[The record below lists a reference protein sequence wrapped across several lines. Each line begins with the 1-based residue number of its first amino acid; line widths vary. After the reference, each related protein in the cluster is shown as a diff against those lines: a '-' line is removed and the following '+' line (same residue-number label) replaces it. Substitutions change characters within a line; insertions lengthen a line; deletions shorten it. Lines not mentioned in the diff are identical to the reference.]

1 MFCSVYQ
8 RVFLS
13 IFGTTDID
21 SPYLM
26 EMRLENLYLKSY
38 ELNSAENYCTAHPHV
53 AGVDPEFFEGGSESG
68 VDLEGKG

>member
-1 MFCSVYQ
+1 MGY
-8 RVFLS
+8 S
-13 IFGTTDID
+13 ILFSTKI
-21 SPYLM
+21 PYNA
-26 EMRLENLYLKSY
+26 RLECFQAKSY